1 MTKAAAP
8 SPARRPHMALL
19 RREIALAFAEGTN
32 IGLGLLFFLSI
43 VVLFPFGLGPDLDTL
58 RLVGP
63 AVLWAGPMLSILLGL
78 EKLFQPDNEDG
89 TLDLYCMA
97 ALPLEAIMLIKAVA
111 HWLCA
116 ALPLIVVAPLF
127 GLMLAMPPETIVG
140 CLLGLLAG
148 TPALVF
154 IGAFAAAVTV
164 RVRRSGML
172 LTVLSIPLVVPTLI
186 FGVSASVGYAAPSL
200 PFKTPFLIVCAF
212 SLFSAVICSLA
223 GAAALR
229 AGSTR

>member
-1 MTKAAAP
+1 MTQVPA
-8 SPARRPHMALL
+8 PARSAPALSLL
-19 RREIALAFAEGTN
+19 RREITLAFAEGTN

-43 VVLFPFGLGPDLDTL
+43 VVLYPFGLGPDLDTL
-58 RLVGP
+58 QRVGP
-63 AVLWAGPMLSILLGL
+63 AVLWTGPMLSILLGL
-78 EKLFQPDNEDG
+78 DNLFQPDNEDG
-89 TLDLYCMA
+89 TLDLYRA
-97 ALPLEAIMLIKAVA
+97 ATLPLEAVVLIKAFA

-116 ALPLIVVAPLF
+116 ALPLIAVAPLF
-127 GLMLAMPPETIVG
+127 GLMLAMSPATIIG
-140 CLLGLLAG
+140 CVIGLLAG

-172 LTVLSIPLVVPTLI
+172 LTVLAIPLLVPTLI
-186 FGVSASVGYAAPSL
+186 FGVSASMGYATLAL

-229 AGSTR
+229 ASALR